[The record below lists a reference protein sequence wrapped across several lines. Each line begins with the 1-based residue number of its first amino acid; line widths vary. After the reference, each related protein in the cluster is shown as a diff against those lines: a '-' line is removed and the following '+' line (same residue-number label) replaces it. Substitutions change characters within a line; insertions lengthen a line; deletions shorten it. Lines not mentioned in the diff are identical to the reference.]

1 MLLIPAPGSMGNK
14 SADPAG
20 VREVTK
26 AGVFHSISILA
37 GKPTVR

>member
-1 MLLIPAPGSMGNK
+1 MGTNK
-14 SADPAG
+14 NDSGG

-26 AGVFHSISILA
+26 SGVFHGSIFLA